1 MRKIGILCIAFIMAL
16 SITGCWSRKELN
28 ELAVTIG
35 LGIDKTEKG
44 YRITAQVVAPRQAG
58 SSSGAGSPPALIMS
72 TEEKTVMEALRKM
85 TTKLPRKI
93 YLSHL
98 SILLIDEAIARDG
111 VLNALDF
118 VFRDHEVRPNFDV
131 VIVRNGS
138 AQDALSILTPLEQM
152 PARDMFDSLN
162 ESEKVWAPTAAVTL
176 LDLMKWFNTEGQQAV
191 ITGLKLVGDVEKGK
205 GKDNIA
211 VLDSPA
217 KFEYSGIGV
226 MKDQVLVGWLN
237 DSDSKAYNY
246 VTGKVKSTVGKVEC
260 PDKEGQFVMELVH
273 SETKIIPLIRNE
285 KPAASVE
292 ISVEANIAE
301 VECKLNLNDRKVLE
315 QVKELSGQKTKELI
329 DHGIKEVQHR
339 YASDIFGFGQKF
351 HQKYPKQW
359 KKWRQEWDHYF
370 SEMDVEVTVKYEI
383 KGRGRIVNP
392 IQKGLVE

>member
-1 MRKIGILCIAFIMAL
+1 MLIIMAL

-35 LGIDKTEKG
+35 LGIDKTEQG
-44 YRITAQVVAPRQAG
+44 YRITTQVVAPRQAG
-58 SSSGAGSPPALIMS
+58 SSSGTGSPPALVMS

-98 SILLIDEAIARDG
+98 SILLIDEAIAREG

-118 VFRDHEVRPNFDV
+118 LFRDHEVRPNFDV

-138 AQDALSILTPLEQM
+138 AHDALSILTPLEQM

-191 ITGLKLVGDVEKGK
+191 ITGLNLVGDVEKGK

-226 MKDQVLVGWLN
+226 MKDQILVGWLN

-260 PDKEGQFVMELVH
+260 PDKEGQYVMELVH
-273 SETKIIPLIRNE
+273 SETKIKPLIRNGE
-285 KPAASVE
+285 PAASVE
-292 ISVEANIAE
+292 IAVEANIAE

-315 QVKELSGQKTKELI
+315 QVRELAAQKTKELI

-351 HQKYPKQW
+351 HQKYPKEW
-359 KKWRQEWDHYF
+359 KKWRNEWRRYF
-370 SEMDVEVTVKYEI
+370 SKMDVEVIVKYEI